1 MTELELT
8 RTPDDRRLYTL
19 EGAGTLRLD
28 GWFSRGATATAQ
40 AGDGSWRFDR
50 RGLFTTVIEA
60 TDAAGALAGE
70 FRGRTLR
77 RGGELTWAG
86 HELGLRPSSVWHER
100 YALAD
105 GERELA
111 TIEGKGWGRRPVK
124 VTVEDDRATID
135 PGLLLFGAFVVRTL
149 AEDAAS
155 ASGAAGGAVAA
166 TSG

>member
-1 MTELELT
+1 MTEHELT
-8 RTPDDRRLYTL
+8 RTPDDRRLYAL

-28 GWFSRGATATAQ
+28 GWFSRGATARA
-40 AGDGSWRFDR
+40 ADSSWRFDR
-50 RGLFTTVIEA
+50 RGLFTTTIEA
-60 TDAAGALAGE
+60 TDAAGALVGE

-77 RGGELTWAG
+77 RGGELSWG
-86 HELGLRPSSVWHER
+86 DRRLQLRPSSIWRER

-105 GERELA
+105 GDRELA

-124 VTVEDDRATID
+124 VTIEDGGEAID
-135 PGLLLFGAFVVRTL
+135 PGLVLFGAYVVRTL

-166 TSG
+166 SSG